1 MNLIDKKNTKS
12 FYYRHF
18 AKDDTDFEHI
28 YEILSNI
35 EHDVLGYDKETLRN
49 HGFYFAKA
57 PVKEV
62 RMEWAEDNLIELTP
76 RQAEFICTM
85 GVVIISRAMMM
96 LNVKPFD
103 KDEE

>member
-1 MNLIDKKNTKS
+1 MNLIDKDNTKS
-12 FYYRHF
+12 FYLRHVD
-18 AKDDTDFEHI
+18 KDDTDFEHI
-28 YEILSNI
+28 YGILSNI
-35 EHDVLGYDKETLRN
+35 EKDVLTYEKETLRN

-62 RMEWAEDNLIELTP
+62 RMEWAEDNLVELTP
-76 RQAEFICTM
+76 KQADFICTM

-96 LNVKPFD
+96 LNIKPSD